1 MTYGFK
7 MAGDITDT
15 RSLGMMK
22 EIEEDL
28 NRTIRVN
35 FLSTTRPPDMSALLK
50 INILIS
56 QPKHNYVVNTQ
67 KNCLYETIFFLIS
80 KAKHM
85 LWVLKKTVLLSTQ
98 NKCLN

>member
-35 FLSTTRPPDMSALLK
+35 FLSINRPLGCKTFFMLNSAEHEIYPD
-50 INILIS
+50 
-56 QPKHNYVVNTQ
+56 H
-67 KNCLYETIFFLIS
+67 
-80 KAKHM
+80 
-85 LWVLKKTVLLSTQ
+85 
-98 NKCLN
+98 KC